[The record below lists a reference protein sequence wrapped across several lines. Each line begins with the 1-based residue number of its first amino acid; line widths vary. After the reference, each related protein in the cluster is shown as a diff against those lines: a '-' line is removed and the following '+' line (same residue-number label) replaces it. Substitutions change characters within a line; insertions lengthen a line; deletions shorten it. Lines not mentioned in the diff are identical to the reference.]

1 MTRQSRQSKGW
12 FEHVWTHLKTMFQT
26 SKHKLPCSCT
36 KRPTFNTAPQCA
48 LTSSIVGNSDIHKSE
63 DGKASDSL
71 RLTDSAHE
79 SVHDL
84 SPQCNLESR
93 PFYAIFPFSQS
104 YWLHSFNMLQ
114 PIAVCRASEKDGVSL
129 PRALLQIN
137 TGSSQTWQC
146 FWSDCIGHANRHQSA
161 QIQQDVRVL
170 ESSQRNVAP
179 FQVLVTLTSRPPNH
193 AGVPRIP
200 PASQQHAAAVSVASE
215 SRWSCWTPSL
225 QGQPNWV
232 CLKMLCA

>member
-1 MTRQSRQSKGW
+1 M
-12 FEHVWTHLKTMFQT
+12 FEHIWKPC
-26 SKHKLPCSCT
+26 SKLP
-36 KRPTFNTAPQCA
+36 NTSFRVLAPSAPPSTLPHNVLLPHPLWATATSTRAKTAKHLTVWGWLTVHMNQCMTCA
-48 LTSSIVGNSDIHKSE
+48 
-63 DGKASDSL
+63 
-71 RLTDSAHE
+71 
-79 SVHDL
+79 
-84 SPQCNLESR
+84 PQCNLESR